1 MKKIV
6 MRPLAVLLVV
16 ALAAGMLL
24 VPSVQA
30 EAVTSGQCGMDVVW
44 YFDEATGTLIVEGT
58 GELWD
63 FDLAEL
69 APWAALA
76 KDIKKIVVSSGVTA
90 IGKNAFSG
98 SEVKTIELP
107 DTLTTIKEGAFT
119 DCAQLEQ
126 VDLSKTQV
134 TTIEADTFAG
144 CGVKT
149 VAFPETLTT
158 IKKGAFKECAQL
170 EQVDLSK
177 TQVTTIEADTFAGCG
192 VKTVAFPETLTT
204 IKEGAFAECAQLEEV
219 DLSKTQVTT
228 IEANAFTSCPALT
241 EEKVALPD
249 TVLDVADNAFDQRDT
264 APAVGVAEPTEATV
278 PPTEP
283 TAPSTEPTEPSTEPT
298 APSTEPTVPPTEP
311 PFSGE
316 KTYTTRD
323 HGTVTET
330 WVDGVVVE
338 KTVEYPHLGSTKV
351 YSDFDANGNPGKIQE
366 KGANS
371 VRTTTQTYDEAGRLL
386 RTDTVYVTNGTSQS
400 NTTEYTYTS
409 ATEGVAKRTNNGS
422 SNVMTG
428 SVRLHENG
436 QLAELNFISDGI
448 GFSQE
453 YDQDGIVTR
462 EVTYSAVNKPTVALY
477 QDGILSEKTIYDE
490 TNNNA
495 VLGHGV
501 TQFSEN
507 GLPVKYEFAAA
518 DGADLYEKKVEI
530 LYDGLGREQTVS
542 SQYNDGYSSV
552 IESSNGLIVSGEYK
566 DANGEVYKT
575 SQQDENGNLTVH
587 MKNEYGTMNSVTI
600 DPEGRPIEKET
611 YLEDG
616 SLLVNRCQYVN
627 GESWNYTG
635 VLDTEGNVIHYT
647 NFYRDENGAAVT
659 EKLIEGVYTKSI
671 STKTDSGLSHAVIYD
686 KDGNTIEEHYFN
698 GNGEECDA
706 DGNVLPQN
714 VEAAFTLRSPAP
726 ENEEPA
732 EAEEPTEDEEPT
744 EGEEPTEAEEPT
756 EDEKPTEGEEPTESE
771 EPTEGEEPAETEEP
785 TEDEEPTEGDAE

>member
-6 MRPLAVLLVV
+6 MRSLAVLLVV

-44 YFDEATGTLIVEGT
+44 HFDEATGTLIVEGT

-192 VKTVAFPETLTT
+192 MKTVAFPETLTT

-283 TAPSTEPTEPSTEPT
+283 TAPSTEPT
-298 APSTEPTVPPTEP
+298 VPPTEP
-311 PFSGE
+311 PFSGK

-436 QLAELNFISDGI
+436 QLAELNFISDGM

-714 VEAAFTLRSPAP
+714 AEAAAFTLRSPAP

-785 TEDEEPTEGDAE
+785 TEDEEPAVGDAE